1 MSTAQNSQQH
11 HSSLPTPWIPAV
23 PVQQTQPAANE
34 QPGRIIFT
42 RQLWQR
48 TMPDHSEQNVLN
60 KSQSQIQDD
69 PHRTHPSG
77 GAAGPSRRTS
87 STVSTRSRRRS
98 QSLSGGS
105 KTPLTPEESPPSKST
120 RKRNACTVEEEDKE
134 LDSASTTPVH
144 TRASSGDS
152 TAHVCICQPDPK
164 IPRPRNAFILYRQ
177 HHQAQVVAQ
186 NPGLAN
192 PEISK
197 IIGEQWQNQPPE
209 IKNKWKALAEEE
221 KLRHQQQYPTYR
233 YQPKR
238 NGRRNSLSSET
249 PGSAGERPKCAKCGG
264 RSILAPSTPFT
275 NASASGVSPASV
287 PPTPGQAITPVSRTL
302 PVLRD
307 LSLQSPANRRM
318 GRVFPSNSTITS
330 IMSSTGNNPTDHP
343 QPGYPD
349 DRDDIGPLSPETK
362 RRRFNGDHVSI
373 GRNIPPRFASA
384 PVVQPGTPYPFSHH
398 HHQQQ
403 QQQPHPSLPSLPPHH
418 HPYQPQPHQP
428 PLTTRRESLPGLHGI
443 GVSPS
448 PSASTT
454 GNNAGP
460 MAPPPP
466 PPRPP
471 GMGYQ
476 QHRLSQGH
484 LPHDHRSLTLPP
496 LQTSGGSVGG
506 NRNSISGPSGSF
518 SSGGVTGGSTAT
530 ATAAGMIRRSLS
542 GNFRDPSASSSLSA
556 ATTSAAAKMIEDV
569 ILRGMDFRY
578 KIGILAKVA
587 PPAAFPP
594 PPRSLPASASSSASA
609 SAKDGGECKQEGL
622 MARGPLIAIE
632 GDDAEA
638 VRELGRWLSRELGKK
653 GGGAAEEELEVRLV
667 EGPLDEGREGL
678 EEGNGGKVDKKKKK
692 KAIIEYHLLITEWL
706 AKSDEIVESLRYR
719 RAMPTNTTAT
729 AASAVTAEEGGED
742 ADKTMSE
749 APPPTQEKAK
759 SERKLEEDY
768 DDSDGSASKDESM
781 ASHSAQDPANKTP
794 NPSGEE
800 TTTSTSSPPPNQP
813 PSEEVEKGENMQI
826 DPPPPPTTSSSS
838 SPTTNSRP
846 TAKPIILLPNFSL
859 HTSTAFALRIPID
872 ANSQYSAP
880 DHWQWAATQW
890 RGVVGPDLTIY
901 VRDSASSGGSSSASG
916 VGGETGGGTAG
927 GRVRGNVGVEM
938 GEEGNLFVV
947 RRTVG
952 GGAGGK
958 KGGEVEGSVLRR
970 LGFEVGE
977 WVRAFG
983 GVGEG
988 EEGRS
993 MEG

>member
-1 MSTAQNSQQH
+1 
-11 HSSLPTPWIPAV
+11 
-23 PVQQTQPAANE
+23 
-34 QPGRIIFT
+34 
-42 RQLWQR
+42 
-48 TMPDHSEQNVLN
+48 MPDHSEQNVLN

-77 GAAGPSRRTS
+77 GVAGPSRRTS

-98 QSLSGGS
+98 HSLSGGS

-275 NASASGVSPASV
+275 NVSASGVSPASV

-330 IMSSTGNNPTDHP
+330 IMSSTGNNPADHHP

-349 DRDDIGPLSPETK
+349 ERDDIGPLSPETK
-362 RRRFNGDHVSI
+362 RRRFIGEHVSI

-384 PVVQPGTPYPFSHH
+384 PLVQPGTPYPFSHH
-398 HHQQQ
+398 
-403 QQQPHPSLPSLPPHH
+403 QQQPPHPPLPSLPPHH

-443 GVSPS
+443 GVSS
-448 PSASTT
+448 PSASGNA

-460 MAPPPP
+460 MAPPP

-496 LQTSGGSVGG
+496 LQTSGNPVVGGGG
-506 NRNSISGPSGSF
+506 NRSSVSGPSGSF
-518 SSGGVTGGSTAT
+518 ASGGVGGGSTT
-530 ATAAGMIRRSLS
+530 ATAAGMVRRSVS
-542 GNFRDPSASSSLSA
+542 SANRDPAPSSLSA
-556 ATTSAAAKMIEDV
+556 ATSSSTTAAAAAAKLVEDV

-587 PPAAFPP
+587 PPAGFPAP
-594 PPRSLPASASSSASA
+594 PSRSPLPASASSASA
-609 SAKDGGECKQEGL
+609 SAKDGGESKNEGL
-622 MARGPLIAIE
+622 VARGPLIAIE

-667 EGPLDEGREGL
+667 EGPLDEGREGV
-678 EEGNGGKVDKKKKK
+678 EEGKGGKIDKKKK

-719 RAMPTNTTAT
+719 RATPAT
-729 AASAVTAEEGGED
+729 AATAAPDVAAEEGGED

-749 APPPTQEKAK
+749 APPTVQEKAK

-781 ASHSAQDPANKTP
+781 ASHSAQAPVNRTP

-800 TTTSTSSPPPNQP
+800 PAISTSPRPDNKSSQG
-813 PSEEVEKGENMQI
+813 EEAEEEQSMQI
-826 DPPPPPTTSSSS
+826 DPPPPTTSSSS
-838 SPTTNSRP
+838 PPTTTTNNNNNPP

-901 VRDSASSGGSSSASG
+901 VRDSSSSGGSSAGG
-916 VGGETGGGTAG
+916 VGGETA
-927 GRVRGNVGVEM
+927 
-938 GEEGNLFVV
+938 
-947 RRTVG
+947 
-952 GGAGGK
+952 
-958 KGGEVEGSVLRR
+958 
-970 LGFEVGE
+970 
-977 WVRAFG
+977 
-983 GVGEG
+983 
-988 EEGRS
+988 
-993 MEG
+993 

>member
-1 MSTAQNSQQH
+1 
-11 HSSLPTPWIPAV
+11 
-23 PVQQTQPAANE
+23 
-34 QPGRIIFT
+34 
-42 RQLWQR
+42 
-48 TMPDHSEQNVLN
+48 MPDHSEQNVLN

-69 PHRTHPSG
+69 HHRNHPSG
-77 GAAGPSRRTS
+77 GAAGTSRRTS

-98 QSLSGGS
+98 HSLSGGS

-120 RKRNACTVEEEDKE
+120 RKRNAGTVEEEDKE

-249 PGSAGERPKCAKCGG
+249 PGSAGERPKCVKCGG

-287 PPTPGQAITPVSRTL
+287 PPTPGQAITPISRTL

-330 IMSSTGNNPTDHP
+330 IMSSNSNSPADHHHH
-343 QPGYPD
+343 QPGYAD
-349 DRDDIGPLSPETK
+349 ERDDIGPLSPETK
-362 RRRFNGDHVSI
+362 RRRFNGEHVSI
-373 GRNIPPRFASA
+373 GRNIPPRFASV
-384 PVVQPGTPYPFSHH
+384 PLVQPGTPYPFSHH
-398 HHQQQ
+398 QQQHQQQ
-403 QQQPHPSLPSLPPHH
+403 QQTHPPLPSLPPQP
-418 HPYQPQPHQP
+418 HPYQPQPQP
-428 PLTTRRESLPGLHGI
+428 SSLPTRRESLPGLHGI
-443 GVSPS
+443 G
-448 PSASTT
+448 A
-454 GNNAGP
+454 GGP

-466 PPRPP
+466 PRPP
-471 GMGYQ
+471 GIGYQ

-484 LPHDHRSLTLPP
+484 IPHDHRSLTLPP
-496 LQTSGGSVGG
+496 LQTSGNLGPG
-506 NRNSISGPSGSF
+506 RNSIAGPSSSLAGGVGSGMMTTSSANAGGGVGGGLRRSISGNRDPSSSSFSAASSSF
-518 SSGGVTGGSTAT
+518 SS
-530 ATAAGMIRRSLS
+530 
-542 GNFRDPSASSSLSA
+542 SA
-556 ATTSAAAKMIEDV
+556 KIVEDV
-569 ILRGMDFRY
+569 IRGMDFRY

-587 PPAAFPP
+587 PPAAFPAP
-594 PPRSLPASASSSASA
+594 ESVLLSASSASD
-609 SAKDGGECKQEGL
+609 SAKNEERRKGEGSV
-622 MARGPLIAIE
+622 ARGPLISIE

-638 VRELGRWLSRELGKK
+638 VRELGRWLRRELGKK
-653 GGGAAEEELEVRLV
+653 AGGGGGGAEEDLEVRLV
-667 EGPLDEGREGL
+667 EGPLDEGPREGD
-678 EEGNGGKVDKKKKK
+678 EGGEMGGKKRK
-692 KAIIEYHLLITEWL
+692 KAIVEYHLLITEWL

-719 RAMPTNTTAT
+719 RARPADAAT
-729 AASAVTAEEGGED
+729 AAPAVAPEEEGAD
-742 ADKTMSE
+742 ADKTMTE
-749 APPPTQEKAK
+749 DLPAVQEKAK
-759 SERKLEEDY
+759 SEGKLDEDY
-768 DDSDGSASKDESM
+768 DDSDSSASKAEDL
-781 ASHSAQDPANKTP
+781 ATHSAQDPADTALNT
-794 NPSGEE
+794 SGEQ
-800 TTTSTSSPPPNQP
+800 TTTSNPAPPDK
-813 PSEEVEKGENMQI
+813 PSHDEDREGESMQI
-826 DPPPPPTTSSSS
+826 DPPHPSSSS
-838 SPTTNSRP
+838 SLSPATDTNNNNTS
-846 TAKPIILLPNFSL
+846 KPVILLPNFSL

-872 ANSQYSAP
+872 PTSQYSAP

-901 VRDSASSGGSSSASG
+901 VRDSNSSGGGGNSANMMGAETGATAGSSRG
-916 VGGETGGGTAG
+916 RVVGGNG
-927 GRVRGNVGVEM
+927 GVEM

-952 GGAGGK
+952 AVGGK
-958 KGGEVEGSVLRR
+958 RGGEVEGSVLRR

-983 GVGEG
+983 SSGEG
-988 EEGRS
+988 EEGK
-993 MEG
+993 

>member
-1 MSTAQNSQQH
+1 MSTAQSPQQQHH

-34 QPGRIIFT
+34 QPGRIIFM

-48 TMPDHSEQNVLN
+48 TMPDHSKQNVLN

-87 STVSTRSRRRS
+87 STVSTRTRRRS
-98 QSLSGGS
+98 HSLSVGS

-120 RKRNACTVEEEDKE
+120 RKRNACIVEGEDKE

-287 PPTPGQAITPVSRTL
+287 PPTPGHAITPVSRTL

-330 IMSSTGNNPTDHP
+330 IMSSNGNNPADHH

-349 DRDDIGPLSPETK
+349 ERDDIGPLSPETK
-362 RRRFNGDHVSI
+362 RRRFNGEHVSI
-373 GRNIPPRFASA
+373 GRNIPPRFASVPA
-384 PVVQPGTPYPFSHH
+384 VQPGTPYPFSHH
-398 HHQQQ
+398 QH
-403 QQQPHPSLPSLPPHH
+403 QPHPPLPSLPPHH
-418 HPYQPQPHQP
+418 HPYQPQPQQP
-428 PLTTRRESLPGLHGI
+428 TLTTRRESLPALHGI
-443 GVSPS
+443 GVSVPPS
-448 PSASTT
+448 TSTIS
-454 GNNAGP
+454 NAGP

-496 LQTSGGSVGG
+496 LHTRGNLVVGGG
-506 NRNSISGPSGSF
+506 NRSSVSGPSGSF

-530 ATAAGMIRRSLS
+530 TAAAAGMVRRSLS
-542 GNFRDPSASSSLSA
+542 GGNRDPASSSSSA
-556 ATTSAAAKMIEDV
+556 ATTSAATAAKMIEDV

-587 PPAAFPP
+587 PPAGFPLP
-594 PPRSLPASASSSASA
+594 SRSLPASASSGSA
-609 SAKDGGECKQEGL
+609 SAKNGGDSKDEGL

-667 EGPLDEGREGL
+667 EGPLDEGREEL
-678 EEGNGGKVDKKKKK
+678 EGGNGGKIDKKKK

-719 RAMPTNTTAT
+719 RATPTTTAT
-729 AASAVTAEEGGED
+729 AAPDVAAEEGGED

-768 DDSDGSASKDESM
+768 DDSDGSASKDENS
-781 ASHSAQDPANKTP
+781 ASHSAQDPADKTP
-794 NPSGEE
+794 TPSGEE
-800 TTTSTSSPPPNQP
+800 TTISTFPQSIK
-813 PSEEVEKGENMQI
+813 PSHEEDGQGESMQI
-826 DPPPPPTTSSSS
+826 DPPLPPPPPTTTSSSS
-838 SPTTNSRP
+838 SPANNTT

-901 VRDSASSGGSSSASG
+901 VRDSSSSGGSSASG
-916 VGGETGGGTAG
+916 VGGETTGGTQG
-927 GRVRGNVGVEM
+927 GRGR
-938 GEEGNLFVV
+938 VV
-947 RRTVG
+947 TKVC
-952 GGAGGK
+952 
-958 KGGEVEGSVLRR
+958 
-970 LGFEVGE
+970 
-977 WVRAFG
+977 
-983 GVGEG
+983 
-988 EEGRS
+988 
-993 MEG
+993 

>member
-1 MSTAQNSQQH
+1 
-11 HSSLPTPWIPAV
+11 
-23 PVQQTQPAANE
+23 
-34 QPGRIIFT
+34 
-42 RQLWQR
+42 
-48 TMPDHSEQNVLN
+48 MPDHSEQNVLN

-69 PHRTHPSG
+69 HHRTHPSG

-98 QSLSGGS
+98 HSLSGGS

-134 LDSASTTPVH
+134 LDGASTTPVH

-275 NASASGVSPASV
+275 NASASGVGPASV

-330 IMSSTGNNPTDHP
+330 VMSSTGYNPADHH
-343 QPGYPD
+343 QPSYPD
-349 DRDDIGPLSPETK
+349 ERDDIGPLSPETK
-362 RRRFNGDHVSI
+362 RRRFNGEHVSI
-373 GRNIPPRFASA
+373 GRNIPPRFPSA
-384 PVVQPGTPYPFSHH
+384 PLVQPGTPYPFT

-403 QQQPHPSLPSLPPHH
+403 PPPPPLPSLPPHH

-443 GVSPS
+443 GVSVS

-460 MAPPPP
+460 MAPPP

-496 LQTSGGSVGG
+496 LQTSGNPVVGGG

-518 SSGGVTGGSTAT
+518 SSGGVGGSTA
-530 ATAAGMIRRSLS
+530 AAAAAGMGRRSLS
-542 GNFRDPSASSSLSA
+542 GMNRDPISSASSS
-556 ATTSAAAKMIEDV
+556 AKMIEDV

-587 PPAAFPP
+587 PPAAFPAP
-594 PPRSLPASASSSASA
+594 PSRSPLPASAS
-609 SAKDGGECKQEGL
+609 AKNGGESKQEEL

-653 GGGAAEEELEVRLV
+653 GGGAAEEEELEVRLV

-678 EEGNGGKVDKKKKK
+678 EEGKGGKVDKKKKK

-719 RAMPTNTTAT
+719 RATPTTTTAA
-729 AASAVTAEEGGED
+729 AASAVAAEEGGED

-759 SERKLEEDY
+759 SERKLEDDY
-768 DDSDGSASKDESM
+768 DDSDGSASKDENS

-800 TTTSTSSPPPNQP
+800 PTTSTSPQPDNKSPRGEEAEEGERMQIDQSPLPPPPPPTTTTSTSSPPA
-813 PSEEVEKGENMQI
+813 
-826 DPPPPPTTSSSS
+826 T
-838 SPTTNSRP
+838 TTNNNNNP
-846 TAKPIILLPNFSL
+846 TAKSIILLPNFSL

-901 VRDSASSGGSSSASG
+901 VRDSSSSGGSSAG
-916 VGGETGGGTAG
+916 GTGGETTGGTAF
-927 GRVRGNVGVEM
+927 GRGRGNGGVEM

-952 GGAGGK
+952 GAAGGK
-958 KGGEVEGSVLRR
+958 RGGDVEGSVLRR

-988 EEGRS
+988 EEGR
-993 MEG
+993 

>member
-1 MSTAQNSQQH
+1 
-11 HSSLPTPWIPAV
+11 
-23 PVQQTQPAANE
+23 
-34 QPGRIIFT
+34 
-42 RQLWQR
+42 
-48 TMPDHSEQNVLN
+48 MPDHSEQNVLN

-69 PHRTHPSG
+69 HHRNHPSG

-98 QSLSGGS
+98 HSLSGGS

-120 RKRNACTVEEEDKE
+120 SKRNAGTVEEEDKE

-144 TRASSGDS
+144 TCASSGDS

-249 PGSAGERPKCAKCGG
+249 PGSAGERPKCVKCGG

-330 IMSSTGNNPTDHP
+330 IMSSNGNSPADHP
-343 QPGYPD
+343 PAAYPD
-349 DRDDIGPLSPETK
+349 ERDDIGPLSPETK
-362 RRRFNGDHVSI
+362 RRRFNGEHVSI

-384 PVVQPGTPYPFSHH
+384 PLVQPGTPYPFSHH
-398 HHQQQ
+398 QQHQQQ
-403 QQQPHPSLPSLPPHH
+403 QQTHPPFPSLPPQPHP
-418 HPYQPQPHQP
+418 HPYQPQPTP
-428 PLTTRRESLPGLHGI
+428 SSLTTRRESLPGLHGI

-448 PSASTT
+448 T
-454 GNNAGP
+454 GVGGGGGL
-460 MAPPPP
+460 MAPPP

-496 LQTSGGSVGG
+496 LQTSGNVGG
-506 NRNSISGPSGSF
+506 RNSIAGLSSSSSVVVGAGNGLGSNP
-518 SSGGVTGGSTAT
+518 
-530 ATAAGMIRRSLS
+530 TAAAIRRSVS
-542 GNFRDPSASSSLSA
+542 GNRDPSSTSAASSSS
-556 ATTSAAAKMIEDV
+556 SAKMIEDV
-569 ILRGMDFRY
+569 IRGMDFRY

-587 PPAAFPP
+587 PPAAFPAP
-594 PPRSLPASASSSASA
+594 HSASSAST
-609 SAKDGGECKQEGL
+609 SAKDKEGSKKEGL
-622 MARGPLIAIE
+622 ATRGPLIAIE

-653 GGGAAEEELEVRLV
+653 AGGGGGSAEEDLEVRLV
-667 EGPLDEGREGL
+667 EGPLDEGPREGDD
-678 EEGNGGKVDKKKKK
+678 EGGKVGGKERK

-706 AKSDEIVESLRYR
+706 AKSDELVESLRYR
-719 RAMPTNTTAT
+719 RAMPAHTAM
-729 AASAVTAEEGGED
+729 AGPAVATEEGDEI

-749 APPPTQEKAK
+749 DLPAVQEKAQ

-768 DDSDGSASKDESM
+768 DDSEGSASKDEDLT
-781 ASHSAQDPANKTP
+781 SHSAQNPANKTP
-794 NPSGEE
+794 NPSGEGA
-800 TTTSTSSPPPNQP
+800 TTSTSPPPNK
-813 PSEEVEKGENMQI
+813 PSHDEMGEGESMQI
-826 DPPPPPTTSSSS
+826 DPPLLLPPPTLSSSSS
-838 SPTTNSRP
+838 SPTNNDHTS
-846 TAKPIILLPNFSL
+846 KPVILLPNFSL

-872 ANSQYSAP
+872 PNSQYSAP

-901 VRDSASSGGSSSASG
+901 VRDSSSSGGGSSASG
-916 VGGETGGGTAG
+916 IGGETGGTAG
-927 GRVRGNVGVEM
+927 SGGRGRVVGGNGGVEM

-952 GGAGGK
+952 GGGGGGGK
-958 KGGEVEGSVLRR
+958 RGGEVEGSVLRR

-983 GVGEG
+983 GSGEG
-988 EEGRS
+988 EEWK
-993 MEG
+993 

>member
-1 MSTAQNSQQH
+1 MSTAQNHQQH
-11 HSSLPTPWIPAV
+11 HSSLPNPWIPTV
-23 PVQQTQPAANE
+23 PVQTQPAANE

-48 TMPDHSEQNVLN
+48 TMPDSSEQNVLN

-69 PHRTHPSG
+69 QHRHHPSG

-98 QSLSGGS
+98 HSFSGGS

-249 PGSAGERPKCAKCGG
+249 PGSAGERPKCTKCGG

-330 IMSSTGNNPTDHP
+330 IMSSTGNNPSDH
-343 QPGYPD
+343 QPAYPD
-349 DRDDIGPLSPETK
+349 ERDDIGPLSPETK
-362 RRRFNGDHVSI
+362 RRRFNGEHVSI
-373 GRNIPPRFASA
+373 GRNIPPRFASG
-384 PVVQPGTPYPFSHH
+384 PLVQPGTPYPFSHH
-398 HHQQQ
+398 QHQQQ
-403 QQQPHPSLPSLPPHH
+403 AHPSLPSLPPQPHH
-418 HPYQPQPHQP
+418 THPHPYQQP

-448 PSASTT
+448 T
-454 GNNAGP
+454 GGAGGSDAGGP

-466 PPRPP
+466 PRPP
-471 GMGYQ
+471 GIGYQ

-496 LQTSGGSVGG
+496 LQTGGNVG
-506 NRNSISGPSGSF
+506 NRNSISGPSASLL
-518 SSGGVTGGSTAT
+518 SGGFGNTAAAAAA
-530 ATAAGMIRRSLS
+530 ATAAGMVRRSVS
-542 GNFRDPSASSSLSA
+542 GNRDPS
-556 ATTSAAAKMIEDV
+556 TSAASASSAKLIEDV
-569 ILRGMDFRY
+569 VRGMDFRY

-587 PPAAFPP
+587 PPAP
-594 PPRSLPASASSSASA
+594 LPSPQCLPSSASSGSASA
-609 SAKDGGECKQEGL
+609 TEGEGSKKEGL
-622 MARGPLIAIE
+622 TARGPLIAIE

-638 VRELGRWLSRELGKK
+638 VRELGRWLNSELGKK
-653 GGGAAEEELEVRLV
+653 GGGAAEEDLKVRLV
-667 EGPLDEGREGL
+667 EGPLDEGREGTQ
-678 EEGNGGKVDKKKKK
+678 EGEGGKIDKEKKKP
-692 KAIIEYHLLITEWL
+692 IIEYHLLITEWL

-719 RAMPTNTTAT
+719 RATPTTTA
-729 AASAVTAEEGGED
+729 AAAPAVAADESGED

-749 APPPTQEKAK
+749 APPAVQEKAK

-768 DDSDGSASKDESM
+768 DDSDGSASKDENVP
-781 ASHSAQDPANKTP
+781 ANSAQDAAN
-794 NPSGEE
+794 NNLYPSGGE
-800 TTTSTSSPPPNQP
+800 TTTSTSPPPAKPSHEEAAEEESMQLDP
-813 PSEEVEKGENMQI
+813 PH
-826 DPPPPPTTSSSS
+826 PPPPTSSSS
-838 SPTTNSRP
+838 SPANNTNNT
-846 TAKPIILLPNFSL
+846 TAKPVILLPNFSL

-901 VRDSASSGGSSSASG
+901 VRDSGSGGSSASG
-916 VGGETGGGTAG
+916 MGGETGGTAG
-927 GRVRGNVGVEM
+927 GSRGRVVGGNGGVEM
-938 GEEGNLFVV
+938 GEEGDLFVV

-952 GGAGGK
+952 GGIGAGGK
-958 KGGEVEGSVLRR
+958 RSGEVEGSVLRR
-970 LGFEVGE
+970 LAFEVGE

-983 GVGEG
+983 GNGEG
-988 EEGRS
+988 GD
-993 MEG
+993 GK

>member
-1 MSTAQNSQQH
+1 
-11 HSSLPTPWIPAV
+11 
-23 PVQQTQPAANE
+23 
-34 QPGRIIFT
+34 
-42 RQLWQR
+42 
-48 TMPDHSEQNVLN
+48 MPDHSEQNVLN

-69 PHRTHPSG
+69 HHRNHPSG

-120 RKRNACTVEEEDKE
+120 RKRNAGTVEEEDKE

-249 PGSAGERPKCAKCGG
+249 PGSAGERPKCVKCGG

-275 NASASGVSPASV
+275 NVSASGVSPASV

-302 PVLRD
+302 PILRD

-318 GRVFPSNSTITS
+318 GRVFPSNSTKPS
-330 IMSSTGNNPTDHP
+330 IMSSNSNSPADYH
-343 QPGYPD
+343 QPAPYPD
-349 DRDDIGPLSPETK
+349 ERDDIGPLSPETK
-362 RRRFNGDHVSI
+362 RRRFNGEHVSI
-373 GRNIPPRFASA
+373 GRNMPPRFASA
-384 PVVQPGTPYPFSHH
+384 PLVQPGTPYPFSHH
-398 HHQQQ
+398 QHQQQ
-403 QQQPHPSLPSLPPHH
+403 QQQTHPPLPSLPPQPHH
-418 HPYQPQPHQP
+418 PHHPHPYQPQPP
-428 PLTTRRESLPGLHGI
+428 PSSLPTRRESLPGLHGI

-448 PSASTT
+448 T
-454 GNNAGP
+454 GVGGSGGGP

-496 LQTSGGSVGG
+496 LQTSGNVGA
-506 NRNSISGPSGSF
+506 RNSIAGL
-518 SSGGVTGGSTAT
+518 SSASSVVVGAGGGMA
-530 ATAAGMIRRSLS
+530 ANPTAAAAIRRSVS
-542 GNFRDPSASSSLSA
+542 GNRDPSSASAASSS
-556 ATTSAAAKMIEDV
+556 AKMIEDV
-569 ILRGMDFRY
+569 IRGMDFRY

-587 PPAAFPP
+587 PPAAFPAP
-594 PPRSLPASASSSASA
+594 HSLLAPSASSASA
-609 SAKDGGECKQEGL
+609 SVKKNGEGREKEGL

-653 GGGAAEEELEVRLV
+653 GGGGGGSAEEDLEVRLV
-667 EGPLDEGREGL
+667 EGPLDEGPREGND
-678 EEGNGGKVDKKKKK
+678 EGGKVGGKERK

-706 AKSDEIVESLRYR
+706 AKSDEIVESLRYQR
-719 RAMPTNTTAT
+719 VIPANTAV
-729 AASAVTAEEGGED
+729 AALTGAAEEGDED

-749 APPPTQEKAK
+749 DPPVVHEKAK

-768 DDSDGSASKDESM
+768 DDSEGPASKDEDLT
-781 ASHSAQDPANKTP
+781 SHSAQNPANKTQ
-794 NPSGEE
+794 NPSGEG
-800 TTTSTSSPPPNQP
+800 TTSSTSPPPDK
-813 PSEEVEKGENMQI
+813 PSHDEEGEGESMQI
-826 DPPPPPTTSSSS
+826 DPPLPPPPPTSSSS
-838 SPTTNSRP
+838 SSSLANKHNTS
-846 TAKPIILLPNFSL
+846 KPVILLPNFSL

-872 ANSQYSAP
+872 PTSQYSAP

-901 VRDSASSGGSSSASG
+901 VRDSSGGNGSSASG
-916 VGGETGGGTAG
+916 IGGETGATAG
-927 GRVRGNVGVEM
+927 SGGRGRVVGGNGGVEM
-938 GEEGNLFVV
+938 GEEGSLFVV

-952 GGAGGK
+952 GGGGGK
-958 KGGEVEGSVLRR
+958 RGGEVEGSVLRR

-983 GVGEG
+983 GSGEG
-988 EEGRS
+988 EEGK
-993 MEG
+993 

>member
-1 MSTAQNSQQH
+1 
-11 HSSLPTPWIPAV
+11 
-23 PVQQTQPAANE
+23 
-34 QPGRIIFT
+34 
-42 RQLWQR
+42 
-48 TMPDHSEQNVLN
+48 MPDHSEQNVLN
-60 KSQSQIQDD
+60 KSPSRIQDD
-69 PHRTHPSG
+69 HHRNHPSG

-98 QSLSGGS
+98 HSLSGGS

-120 RKRNACTVEEEDKE
+120 RKRNAGTVEEEDKE

-197 IIGEQWQNQPPE
+197 IIGEQWQNQPLE

-238 NGRRNSLSSET
+238 NGRRNSLPSET
-249 PGSAGERPKCAKCGG
+249 PGSAGERPKCVKCGG

-330 IMSSTGNNPTDHP
+330 IISSNSNSPADHP
-343 QPGYPD
+343 AAPYPD
-349 DRDDIGPLSPETK
+349 ERDDIGPLSPESK
-362 RRRFNGDHVSI
+362 RRRFNGEHVSI
-373 GRNIPPRFASA
+373 GRNIPPRFAST
-384 PVVQPGTPYPFSHH
+384 PLVQPGTPYPFSYHQQ
-398 HHQQQ
+398 HQQQ
-403 QQQPHPSLPSLPPHH
+403 QQTHPPLPSLPPQPHH
-418 HPYQPQPHQP
+418 PHSQPYQPQPP
-428 PLTTRRESLPGLHGI
+428 PSSLTTRRESLPGLHGI

-448 PSASTT
+448 T
-454 GNNAGP
+454 GGAGGSGAGGP
-460 MAPPPP
+460 MAPPP

-496 LQTSGGSVGG
+496 LQTSGNVGG
-506 NRNSISGPSGSF
+506 RNSIAGLSSASSVVVGPGSGLGSN
-518 SSGGVTGGSTAT
+518 
-530 ATAAGMIRRSLS
+530 ATAAAAAVIRRSVS
-542 GNFRDPSASSSLSA
+542 GNRDPSSSSLTAAVASSSS
-556 ATTSAAAKMIEDV
+556 AKMIEDV
-569 ILRGMDFRY
+569 IRGMDFRY

-587 PPAAFPP
+587 PPAAFPAP
-594 PPRSLPASASSSASA
+594 HFLLPSSASSASI
-609 SAKDGGECKQEGL
+609 SAKNGKGSRTEGREGL

-638 VRELGRWLSRELGKK
+638 VRELGRWLSSELGKK
-653 GGGAAEEELEVRLV
+653 AGGGGGSAEEDLEVRLV
-667 EGPLDEGREGL
+667 EGPLDEVSRERDD
-678 EEGNGGKVDKKKKK
+678 EGGKIGGKKREKP
-692 KAIIEYHLLITEWL
+692 IIEYHLLITEWL

-719 RAMPTNTTAT
+719 RAMPAHTAM
-729 AASAVTAEEGGED
+729 AGPAVAAEEGGED
-742 ADKTMSE
+742 ADKTMSGDLP
-749 APPPTQEKAK
+749 AVQEKAK

-768 DDSDGSASKDESM
+768 DDSDGSASKDEDLTSN
-781 ASHSAQDPANKTP
+781 SAEDPANKTL
-794 NPSGEE
+794 NTSGEE
-800 TTTSTSSPPPNQP
+800 VTTCTSPPPDK
-813 PSEEVEKGENMQI
+813 PSHDEEAEGESMQI
-826 DPPPPPTTSSSS
+826 DPPLPPPPSSS
-838 SPTTNSRP
+838 SPAHNHNTN
-846 TAKPIILLPNFSL
+846 KPVILLPNFSL

-872 ANSQYSAP
+872 PNSQYSAP

-901 VRDSASSGGSSSASG
+901 VRDSSSSGSSASG
-916 VGGETGGGTAG
+916 IGGETGGTAG
-927 GRVRGNVGVEM
+927 SGSRGRVVGGIGGVEM

-952 GGAGGK
+952 GVGGK
-958 KGGEVEGSVLRR
+958 RSGEVEGSVLRR

-983 GVGEG
+983 GNGEG
-988 EEGRS
+988 EE
-993 MEG
+993 EK

>member
-1 MSTAQNSQQH
+1 
-11 HSSLPTPWIPAV
+11 
-23 PVQQTQPAANE
+23 
-34 QPGRIIFT
+34 
-42 RQLWQR
+42 
-48 TMPDHSEQNVLN
+48 MPDHSEQKVLN

-69 PHRTHPSG
+69 HHCNHPSG

-98 QSLSGGS
+98 HSLSGGS

-120 RKRNACTVEEEDKE
+120 RKRNAGTVEEEDKE

-144 TRASSGDS
+144 TRASSGDA

-197 IIGEQWQNQPPE
+197 IIGEQWQNQIPE

-249 PGSAGERPKCAKCGG
+249 PGSAGERPKCVKCGG
-264 RSILAPSTPFT
+264 RSILVPSTPFT

-330 IMSSTGNNPTDHP
+330 IMSSNGNSPADHP
-343 QPGYPD
+343 PAPYPD
-349 DRDDIGPLSPETK
+349 ERDDIGPLSPETK
-362 RRRFNGDHVSI
+362 RRRFNGEHVSI

-384 PVVQPGTPYPFSHH
+384 PLVQPGTPYPFSHH
-398 HHQQQ
+398 QQHQQQ
-403 QQQPHPSLPSLPPHH
+403 QQQTHPPLPSLPPRSH
-418 HPYQPQPHQP
+418 HPHPHPHQPQPP
-428 PLTTRRESLPGLHGI
+428 PSSLTTRRESLPGLHGI

-448 PSASTT
+448 T
-454 GNNAGP
+454 GGSGGGP
-460 MAPPPP
+460 MAPPP

-476 QHRLSQGH
+476 QHRFSQGH

-496 LQTSGGSVGG
+496 LQTSGNVGV
-506 NRNSISGPSGSF
+506 RNSIAGL
-518 SSGGVTGGSTAT
+518 SSSSSVVVGAGNSLGTNP
-530 ATAAGMIRRSLS
+530 TAAAAAMRRSVD
-542 GNFRDPSASSSLSA
+542 GNLEPSSLSA
-556 ATTSAAAKMIEDV
+556 GSPSAKMIEDV
-569 ILRGMDFRY
+569 IRGMDFRY

-587 PPAAFPP
+587 PPAAFPASHSLLP
-594 PPRSLPASASSSASA
+594 PAA
-609 SAKDGGECKQEGL
+609 SAKDKEGSKKEGL

-653 GGGAAEEELEVRLV
+653 AGGGGGSAEEDLEVRLV
-667 EGPLDEGREGL
+667 EGPLDEGPC
-678 EEGNGGKVDKKKKK
+678 EGNDEGEKVGGKKRRKPV
-692 KAIIEYHLLITEWL
+692 IEYHLLITEWL
-706 AKSDEIVESLRYR
+706 AKSDEIVESLRYQ
-719 RAMPTNTTAT
+719 RAMPAHTAT
-729 AASAVTAEEGGED
+729 AGPAVAAEEGDED
-742 ADKTMSE
+742 GDKTMSE
-749 APPPTQEKAK
+749 DPSAVQKKAK
-759 SERKLEEDY
+759 SERGLEEDY
-768 DDSDGSASKDESM
+768 DDSDGSASKDKDLT
-781 ASHSAQDPANKTP
+781 SHSAQGPAN

-800 TTTSTSSPPPNQP
+800 TTTTTSPPPNK
-813 PSEEVEKGENMQI
+813 PSHNDEGEGESMQI
-826 DPPPPPTTSSSS
+826 DPPIPPPTSSSS
-838 SPTTNSRP
+838 SSSPATNNNH
-846 TAKPIILLPNFSL
+846 TNKPVILLPNFSL

-872 ANSQYSAP
+872 PTSQYSAP

-901 VRDSASSGGSSSASG
+901 VRDSSSGSSASG
-916 VGGETGGGTAG
+916 IGGEFGGTAG
-927 GRVRGNVGVEM
+927 SGSRGRVVGGNGGVEM

-952 GGAGGK
+952 GGGK
-958 KGGEVEGSVLRR
+958 RGGEVEGSVLRR

-983 GVGEG
+983 GSG
-988 EEGRS
+988 EEE
-993 MEG
+993 EGK

>member
-1 MSTAQNSQQH
+1 MSTTQDYQH

-23 PVQQTQPAANE
+23 PVQTQPATNE

-69 PHRTHPSG
+69 HHRNHPRDR
-77 GAAGPSRRTS
+77 AAGPSRRTS
-87 STVSTRSRRRS
+87 STVPTRSRRRS

-120 RKRNACTVEEEDKE
+120 RKRNAGTVEEEDKE

-249 PGSAGERPKCAKCGG
+249 PGSASERPKCVKCGG

-275 NASASGVSPASV
+275 NASTSGVSPASV

-330 IMSSTGNNPTDHP
+330 IMSSNGNSPADHP
-343 QPGYPD
+343 AAPYPD
-349 DRDDIGPLSPETK
+349 ERDDIGPPSPETK
-362 RRRFNGDHVSI
+362 RRRFNGEHVSI
-373 GRNIPPRFASA
+373 GRNIPPRFAST
-384 PVVQPGTPYPFSHH
+384 PLVQPGTPYPFSYHQQ
-398 HHQQQ
+398 HQQQ
-403 QQQPHPSLPSLPPHH
+403 QQQTHPPLPSLPPQPHH
-418 HPYQPQPHQP
+418 SHHTHPYQLQPQPSS
-428 PLTTRRESLPGLHGI
+428 LTTRRESLPSLHGI

-448 PSASTT
+448 T
-454 GNNAGP
+454 GGVGGGSGGWGP
-460 MAPPPP
+460 MGPPP

-496 LQTSGGSVGG
+496 LQTSGNVGARNSIAGLSSASSVVVGAGNSLGTNPAAAVRRSVGG
-506 NRNSISGPSGSF
+506 NR
-518 SSGGVTGGSTAT
+518 
-530 ATAAGMIRRSLS
+530 
-542 GNFRDPSASSSLSA
+542 DPSSSSLSA
-556 ATTSAAAKMIEDV
+556 GSPSANMTEDV
-569 ILRGMDFRY
+569 IRGMDFRY

-587 PPAAFPP
+587 PPAAFLAPY
-594 PPRSLPASASSSASA
+594 SLLAPSA
-609 SAKDGGECKQEGL
+609 SAKDKEGSKKEGL
-622 MARGPLIAIE
+622 AARGPLIAIE

-653 GGGAAEEELEVRLV
+653 GGRGPAEEDLEVRLV
-667 EGPLDEGREGL
+667 EGPLDEGSREGDD
-678 EEGNGGKVDKKKKK
+678 EGGKVGGMKRK

-719 RAMPTNTTAT
+719 RAMPSNTAV
-729 AASAVTAEEGGED
+729 AALTGAGEERDED

-749 APPPTQEKAK
+749 DLPTVQEKAK
-759 SERKLEEDY
+759 SERRLEEDY
-768 DDSDGSASKDESM
+768 DDSDGSASKDEDITS
-781 ASHSAQDPANKTP
+781 SSAQDPINQP
-794 NPSGEE
+794 QNPGGEE
-800 TTTSTSSPPPNQP
+800 TTSSTFPPPHK
-813 PSEEVEKGENMQI
+813 PSHDEEGEGESMQI
-826 DPPPPPTTSSSS
+826 DPPLPPPPTSSSS
-838 SPTTNSRP
+838 SSPATNNNH
-846 TAKPIILLPNFSL
+846 TNKPVILLPNFSL

-872 ANSQYSAP
+872 PNSQYSAP

-890 RGVVGPDLTIY
+890 REVVGPDLTIY
-901 VRDSASSGGSSSASG
+901 VRDSSSGSSASG
-916 VGGETGGGTAG
+916 IGGETGGTAG
-927 GRVRGNVGVEM
+927 SGGRGRVVGGNGGVEM

-952 GGAGGK
+952 GGGGK
-958 KGGEVEGSVLRR
+958 RSGEVEGSVLRR

-983 GVGEG
+983 GSG
-988 EEGRS
+988 EEE
-993 MEG
+993 EGK